1 MCPAKIIKH
10 IGRAEIMNHIGPA
23 LQPVDD
29 KPPRTWDEIADGY
42 DGELAWDETL
52 MGLKLC
58 RWWLIRQARVR
69 QHAAQTCWIPFVGTA
84 LAIPSH
90 AACRETCWRCQ
101 QGQAG
106 TCRTTPGSS

>member
-1 MCPAKIIKH
+1 MSTS
-10 IGRAEIMNHIGPA
+10 GP
-23 LQPVDD
+23 QQVDD
-29 KPPRTWDEIADGY
+29 KPPRSWDEIADGY

-69 QHAAQTCWIPFVGTA
+69 QHARAPHGNGYGNPQSW
-84 LAIPSH
+84 H
-90 AACRETCWRCQ
+90 AARREMCWRCQ

-106 TCRTTPGSS
+106 TCHTTPGSS